1 MVGCNIPLIIDA
13 PFELTTSR
21 DDVLECRWNNIVRDA
36 VHRAIVGLI
45 ESKKHVIKLD
55 VFKFVGYQSQNG
67 VASFS
72 VFDNRYLNSYSWLNQ
87 LNQME
92 ILPCLG
98 ESLFVRPGANRRII
112 PEIISNVVAKSTSR
126 EICGTFIDTRKKSN
140 YNGLLESLGC
150 KKSSIYE
157 ELAFIDA
164 HLDCYLNDEKKRIEF
179 YKYLYER
186 KDELRQKNIGNNV
199 CSMKIFPIRTSIGVE
214 YREYTGNLYTH
225 PSEVSNDDF
234 TILETSILSYEMCQE
249 IIGNQNRINELTNE
263 VYEARYRNN
272 IEGIIKSKKSKDE
285 IARILLCEFKMNIDK
300 LKKCKISL
308 VGLLPNIPMEMASG
322 KYKTGNKFVN
332 NKNLILQGEIIKE
345 MYVSDKYKELALF
358 LGCSDILLIHYSDMD
373 IAMDHVSDTDIED
386 IQNDFKYYADI
397 LGGMIEDGLLTDF
410 QINKFNLQ
418 YLIKSKDNE
427 DDFDEDFP
435 EKRVVDYAR
444 LKKHIRNQFK
454 NSPNPYVEKQRIS
467 REPMHKVDKEA
478 YTDAMYQSKY
488 NNRKCFC
495 QMCQHMVSKNYIER
509 NDIQREPKYG
519 WGQMYL
525 SLCLTCSKDFV
536 LLRNNKTVW
545 QRFIEATKTAN
556 VENCGNLEIEIG
568 DKTIAFTATHL
579 AEIQEIL
586 NIKAD

>member
-1 MVGCNIPLIIDA
+1 
-13 PFELTTSR
+13 
-21 DDVLECRWNNIVRDA
+21 
-36 VHRAIVGLI
+36 
-45 ESKKHVIKLD
+45 
-55 VFKFVGYQSQNG
+55 
-67 VASFS
+67 
-72 VFDNRYLNSYSWLNQ
+72 
-87 LNQME
+87 
-92 ILPCLG
+92 
-98 ESLFVRPGANRRII
+98 
-112 PEIISNVVAKSTSR
+112 
-126 EICGTFIDTRKKSN
+126 
-140 YNGLLESLGC
+140 
-150 KKSSIYE
+150 
-157 ELAFIDA
+157 
-164 HLDCYLNDEKKRIEF
+164 
-179 YKYLYER
+179 
-186 KDELRQKNIGNNV
+186 
-199 CSMKIFPIRTSIGVE
+199 
-214 YREYTGNLYTH
+214 
-225 PSEVSNDDF
+225 
-234 TILETSILSYEMCQE
+234 
-249 IIGNQNRINELTNE
+249 
-263 VYEARYRNN
+263 
-272 IEGIIKSKKSKDE
+272 
-285 IARILLCEFKMNIDK
+285 
-300 LKKCKISL
+300 
-308 VGLLPNIPMEMASG
+308 
-322 KYKTGNKFVN
+322 
-332 NKNLILQGEIIKE
+332 
-345 MYVSDKYKELALF
+345 
-358 LGCSDILLIHYSDMD
+358 MD

-435 EKRVVDYAR
+435 EKRVVDCAR

-519 WGQMYL
+519 WSQMYL